1 MSPCADFLLKSTL
14 TEVRSLLRLCKTELF
29 QSLEV
34 FFSSIF
40 FFNSALLIFSFA
52 LPTSAAMQF
61 KLPLVPLV
69 TVVTAA
75 SLATSKFNDEIATA
89 RVLSYTLPIAIIIW
103 TLYHGWL
110 YPTYLSPLR
119 HIPTVPGFPLWG
131 HFFTII
137 TTEVGV
143 VQREWHTKY
152 GGIVRYYFPFG
163 AERLSIADDDAIKQM
178 TVRNPYNFPKPV
190 RAKLWM
196 MPILGEGM
204 IRLALVEVFR

>member
-1 MSPCADFLLKSTL
+1 MALRADLSAQKYLDGSGKTTAFS
-14 TEVRSLLRLCKTELF
+14 KTEF
-29 QSLEV
+29 SQSFRV
-34 FFSSIF
+34 SCFFNILLQPVTF
-40 FFNSALLIFSFA
+40 FFLCFALLS
-52 LPTSAAMQF
+52 SAAMQF
-61 KLPLVPLV
+61 KLPLLPLV
-69 TVVTAA
+69 TIVTAA
-75 SLATSKFNDEIATA
+75 SLATSKYSDELAAAT
-89 RVLSYTLPIAIIIW
+89 VLSYILPAAITIW
-103 TLYHGWL
+103 ALYHGWF

-131 HFFTII
+131 HFFTIV

-204 IRLALVEVFR
+204 IAPRPV